1 MIIWS
6 IYKILEKEKNSMN
19 YFKRVEMPKVV
30 ESYKQYTFL
39 ETKSGEV
46 VYQDENQQLVLCESR
61 TEFEQRQHA
70 YQIAQRIYF
79 TMRNTYFEFDYQGI
93 RYGFPF
99 INRESILSNIQ
110 KIENLDLVVELV
122 QRYTNELSQLE
133 SKIESIKKGGN

>member
-1 MIIWS
+1 ME
-6 IYKILEKEKNSMN
+6 YKLNTRKGENSMN
-19 YFKRVEMPKVV
+19 YFKRVEMPRVV

-61 TEFEQRQHA
+61 AEFEKRQLD
-70 YQIAQRIYF
+70 YLIAQRVYF

-122 QRYTNELSQLE
+122 QKYTLELSTLE

>member
-1 MIIWS
+1 
-6 IYKILEKEKNSMN
+6 MN
-19 YFKRVEMPKVV
+19 YFKRVEMPRVQ